1 MKKLFLNLTNANPIY
16 RDRPLALRKDLVIN
30 VHANTVLRDDGSSEL
45 VSFVFLPPH
54 GSWEVLETYDEIMQQ
69 LEE

>member
-1 MKKLFLNLTNANPIY
+1 M
-16 RDRPLALRKDLVIN
+16 
-30 VHANTVLRDDGSSEL
+30 

-69 LEE
+69 LEEWYVFDLPG

>member
-16 RDRPLALRKDLVIN
+16 RDRPLSLRKELVIN

>member
-16 RDRPLALRKDLVIN
+16 RDRPLSLRKDLVIN

-54 GSWEVLETYDEIMQQ
+54 GSWEVLETYDEIMRQ

>member
-1 MKKLFLNLTNANPIY
+1 M
-16 RDRPLALRKDLVIN
+16 IN

-54 GSWEVLETYDEIMQQ
+54 GSWEVLETYDEIMRQ

>member
-16 RDRPLALRKDLVIN
+16 RDRPLSLRKDLVIN

>member
-1 MKKLFLNLTNANPIY
+1 MKKLFLNLTNANPLY
-16 RDRPLALRKDLVIN
+16 RGRPLSLRKDLVIN
-30 VHANTVLRDDGSSEL
+30 VHSNTITREDGTSEM